1 MGWSADDV
9 SSAVAF
15 SRVSRGVDD
24 VHTSTGVACAIFPT
38 SSSACIILLMRAATG
53 FFFGG
58 ILLGHS
64 GGRYERV
71 RLLPNYFLAGE
82 QATAN
87 SPRAGD
93 HSPLRAIYFQEGK
106 KRLSPLL
113 VARWSRPR
121 ASPPQGYALE
131 MSASESILSEYAF
144 ARAEGDG
151 ETVRASLPRC
161 VFLVYPPSPSPDP
174 APAAG
179 GGARRT
185 RRRFPRRDVHG

>member
-15 SRVSRGVDD
+15 FRVSRGVDD

-71 RLLPNYFLAGE
+71 RTTAELLFGGRASNGKLASSWRSL
-82 QATAN
+82 AST
-87 SPRAGD
+87 RD
-93 HSPLRAIYFQEGK
+93 FQEGK
-106 KRLSPLL
+106 NRLSPLL

-185 RRRFPRRDVHG
+185 RRRFSRRDIHS

>member
-71 RLLPNYFLAGE
+71 RLLPNFFLAGE

-93 HSPLRAIYFQEGK
+93 HSPLRAIS
-106 KRLSPLL
+106 KRVKPTLS
-113 VARWSRPR
+113 
-121 ASPPQGYALE
+121 
-131 MSASESILSEYAF
+131 
-144 ARAEGDG
+144 
-151 ETVRASLPRC
+151 T
-161 VFLVYPPSPSPDP
+161 
-174 APAAG
+174 
-179 GGARRT
+179 
-185 RRRFPRRDVHG
+185 PRRAVEST

>member
-71 RLLPNYFLAGE
+71 RLLPNFFWRASKQRQTRLELAI
-82 QATAN
+82 T
-87 SPRAGD
+87 RLCD
-93 HSPLRAIYFQEGK
+93 FQEGK
-106 KRLSPLL
+106 NRLSPLL

-185 RRRFPRRDVHG
+185 RRRFPRRDIHS